1 MKFKYLGKV
10 PLCNNR
16 PDRGIYINGF
26 CLPLC
31 ARCTGILAGS
41 IAGTILV
48 KALRKNTKPS
58 DTLLGAAMILP
69 TAVDGIAEYAFGKES
84 YNKRRLITG
93 LIAGFGCAVT
103 ETSLIRKRKG

>member
-16 PDRGIYINGF
+16 ADRGIYIHGF

-41 IAGTILV
+41 IAGTIILKAGKKKLSQVTGLAGVAMLV
-48 KALRKNTKPS
+48 
-58 DTLLGAAMILP
+58 P
-69 TAVDGIAEYAFGKES
+69 TAVDGVVEYVYGRSSRIIDRKIKEQDCLDW
-84 YNKRRLITG
+84 RRVLD
-93 LIAGFGCAVT
+93 LY
-103 ETSLIRKRKG
+103 